1 MDGVMLRDGR
11 QADGVRCQEIAVM
24 AWTPIY
30 AARRRDLGDALF
42 TRLHP
47 TWQTTKAAQIAGH
60 FDRHGDWVVVATAPG
75 ASRRPRDG
83 DQSAPNE
90 AAATDEPD
98 GPGETVVGFATYRLD
113 PATGVGTILNNAVD
127 PAWQGRG
134 IATALY
140 EEVLAR
146 FRAAG
151 MRVAAVTTGLDAPHA
166 PARAAYR
173 RVGFGPAVESVT
185 LYQEL

>member
-1 MDGVMLRDGR
+1 MAGVTLRPGR
-11 QADGVRCQEIAVM
+11 RADSDRCQEIAVR

-30 AARRRDLGDALF
+30 AARRRDLGDDLF
-42 TRLHP
+42 AHLHP
-47 TWQTTKAAQIAGH
+47 AWEAAKAAQIAAH
-60 FDRHGDWVVVATAPG
+60 FERHGDWVVVATAPD
-75 ASRRPRDG
+75 ARRERREG
-83 DQSAPNE
+83 DQDSPVE
-90 AAATDEPD
+90 PVEPD
-98 GPGETVVGFATYRLD
+98 ELVVGFATYRLD
-113 PATGVGTILNNAVD
+113 PATGVGTIGNNAVD

-146 FRAAG
+146 FRTAG

-173 RVGFGPAVESVT
+173 KVGFGPVVESVT

>member
-11 QADGVRCQEIAVM
+11 RADGVRCQEIAVM

-30 AARRRDLGDALF
+30 AARRRDLGEALF
-42 TRLHP
+42 ARLHP
-47 TWQTTKAAQIAGH
+47 TWEAAKAAQIAAH
-60 FDRHGDWVVVATAPG
+60 FERHGDWVVVATAPG
-75 ASRRPRDG
+75 SSGPSGREPRDG
-83 DQSAPNE
+83 DRPAPDE
-90 AAATDEPD
+90 TDEP
-98 GPGETVVGFATYRLD
+98 VVGFATYRLD
-113 PATGVGTILNNAVD
+113 PATGVGTIGNNAVD

-173 RVGFGPAVESVT
+173 KVGFGPAVESVT
-185 LYQEL
+185 LYREL

>member
-1 MDGVMLRDGR
+1 MTGVTLRPGR
-11 QADGVRCQEIAVM
+11 RTDSDRCQEIAVR

-30 AARRRDLGDALF
+30 AARRRDLGDVLF
-42 TRLHP
+42 ARLHP
-47 TWQTTKAAQIAGH
+47 AWEATKAAQIAAH
-60 FDRHGDWVVVATAPG
+60 FERYGDWVVVATAPG
-75 ASRRPRDG
+75 ARREHREG
-83 DQSAPNE
+83 DRGTP
-90 AAATDEPD
+90 DEPD
-98 GPGETVVGFATYRLD
+98 APVVGFATYRLD
-113 PATGVGTILNNAVD
+113 PATGVGTIGNNAVD

-151 MRVAAVTTGLDAPHA
+151 MRVATVSTGLDAPHA

-173 RVGFGPAVESVT
+173 KVGFGPAVESVT

>member
-1 MDGVMLRDGR
+1 
-11 QADGVRCQEIAVM
+11 M

-30 AARRRDLGDALF
+30 AARRRDLGEALF
-42 TRLHP
+42 VRLHP
-47 TWQTTKAAQIAGH
+47 TWQTTKAAQIAAH
-60 FDRHGDWVVVATAPG
+60 FERHGEWVVVATAPG
-75 ASRRPRDG
+75 ASRQPLDGERP
-83 DQSAPNE
+83 APDE
-90 AAATDEPD
+90 TD
-98 GPGETVVGFATYRLD
+98 ETVVGFATYRLD
-113 PATGVGTILNNAVD
+113 PATGVGTIGNNAVD

-151 MRVAAVTTGLDAPHA
+151 MRVAAVTTGLDEPHA

-173 RVGFGPAVESVT
+173 RVGFGPTVESVT
-185 LYQEL
+185 LYREL